1 MKAIVVNT
9 VGRDLLRGAVIGAA
23 LSGLLAASAGM
34 AHAATIM
41 PLSGQTADQMG
52 AHQQQC
58 AAQASSQSCYNPSA
72 APVPVAAPSRPAGQ
86 RAAGAVRGAAVGQVT
101 SNVTKN
107 STEAVEGGA
116 KLGAMAGGAGQRRAN
131 RDSRQQAQ
139 QQQATEQ
146 HKAAAYNSS
155 PAAYLQARGYSVQ

>member
-1 MKAIVVNT
+1 MKAIVANT
-9 VGRDLLRGAVIGAA
+9 VGRDLLRRAAVGAA
-23 LSGLLAASAGM
+23 MWGLLAGSAGM

-86 RAAGAVRGAAVGQVT
+86 RAAGAVRGAAVGK
-101 SNVTKN
+101 VTKN

-131 RDSRQQAQ
+131 RNSRQQAQ

-146 HKAAAYNSS
+146 HRAAAYNS
-155 PAAYLQARGYSVQ
+155 ALATYLQARGYSVQ